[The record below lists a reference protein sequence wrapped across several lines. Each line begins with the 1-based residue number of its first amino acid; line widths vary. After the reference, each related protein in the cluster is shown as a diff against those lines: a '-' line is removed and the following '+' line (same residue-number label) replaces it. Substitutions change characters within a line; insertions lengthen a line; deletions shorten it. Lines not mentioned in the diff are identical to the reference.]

1 MKKPYNII
9 LILILLSNVI
19 MGIVLIQQSAKLN
32 EFEQILSNLEVNM
45 EDLDDSHETDIVR
58 RLKEILNEN

>member
-19 MGIVLIQQSAKLN
+19 MGIVLIQQSAKLT

-45 EDLDDSHETDIVR
+45 EDLDDSHEVDIVR

>member
-9 LILILLSNVI
+9 LILILLANVI
-19 MGIVLIQQSAKLN
+19 MGIMLFQQSVKLT
-32 EFEQILSNLEVNM
+32 EFEHILTNLEGRM
-45 EDLDDSHETDIVR
+45 GDLDDAHETDIVP

>member
-1 MKKPYNII
+1 M
-9 LILILLSNVI
+9 
-19 MGIVLIQQSAKLN
+19 IQQSAKLT